1 MARATGTESD
11 PIFFRSPAEY
21 RKWLEKNY
29 ETASELWI
37 GYYRK
42 STGKPSLTWPQTV
55 DESLCFG
62 WIDGIRKSID
72 GESFKQRVTPR
83 RPTSNW
89 SAINIGRVKAL
100 TAEGRMTPAGV
111 AAFARRGRSRTYSY
125 EDRDRAGLRP
135 AQVAR
140 LKKNRKAFEFFQSQ
154 PPGYQRTIGYWVNS
168 AAKEETR
175 LRRLE
180 RLVTDCANGRRVGIL
195 EPKK

>member
-1 MARATGTESD
+1 LYPPGINVERAPDIWTPLAIDFASGPRNNVFLRVVARLKPGITLAAAQ
-11 PIFFRSPAEY
+11 AE
-21 RKWLEKNY
+21 
-29 ETASELWI
+29 
-37 GYYRK
+37 
-42 STGKPSLTWPQTV
+42 V
-55 DESLCFG
+55 DALAADLRAQF
-62 WIDGIRKSID
+62 
-72 GESFKQRVTPR
+72 
-83 RPTSNW
+83 TS
-89 SAINIGRVKAL
+89 RVKAL
-100 TAEGRMTPAGV
+100 TAEGRMTPAGM
-111 AAFARRGRSRTYSY
+111 AAFARRDPTRTYSY
-125 EDRDRAGLRP
+125 ENRDRAGLRP